1 MKLFAT
7 HRRKLIALV
16 VILVVFTIYIFACQ
30 WWSAESVSYHGLAEN
45 KYVGDDKC
53 KTCHL
58 RQWNDWEHSD
68 HFKAMLPASD
78 STVKGDFNNV
88 VFNADGVS
96 SRFFR
101 RDRSFFINTEGPDG
115 KNHDYRV
122 VYTFGHYPLQQ
133 YLVEFPGGRMQVPR
147 VSWNSKDK
155 KWFHQYAGETI
166 SHQDW
171 LHWTR
176 DAQNWNTM
184 CAGCHST
191 NLQKNYN
198 VSGDNYQ
205 TTFTN
210 INVGCES
217 CHGPGQLH
225 LHYIS
230 NDYKTGKKVEGHY
243 TNTLKDQVRQLT
255 TCSPCHSVKSDISS
269 QFITSAELLDNFI
282 PQLPTTERFYADG
295 QIKEE
300 DYIWASFMQSKMM
313 QRGVTCS
320 SCHNSHTGKILMST
334 NQLCLKCHSK
344 TYDSPSHHFHQM
356 NTVQAD
362 CKSCHM
368 PGKLYMGNDLRH
380 DHSFR
385 VPRPDL
391 SMQFSIPNACT
402 GCHTNKSNQWAM
414 EATNKWWG
422 STRKYHFSEDLIP
435 GSKTDQASEAHLS
448 KLLND
453 TATAAIVK
461 ATALFYLGSILTKSS
476 MGSIVKELNSADALL
491 RYYALRSLV
500 NFPANQWIEIVAPLL
515 LDKVRAVRIAAA
527 DLFTGIPSQQIPLQY
542 VQAFASANEEL
553 QQYLLYQADFAD
565 GNVLIGD
572 HYLKLEDYGN
582 AQTFYLRALKKDS
595 LLNYARLNLSLT
607 YNVLGKNNE
616 ALTMLKTAADISPTN
631 ERIFYNLGLLNI
643 EMKDTAAALKN
654 FEKAVQ
660 LSSQNP
666 RLYYNYGLLLHIKKR
681 SKKANE
687 ILQTGLTIS
696 PSDHDLQI
704 ALRYVNA
711 GKG

>member
-1 MKLFAT
+1 MKLVAT
-7 HRRKLIALV
+7 HKKKLIALGIIAV
-16 VILVVFTIYIFACQ
+16 LFSIYMFSCRWRSADSISYNGF
-30 WWSAESVSYHGLAEN
+30 AES

-53 KTCHL
+53 KSCHL
-58 RQWNDWEHSD
+58 KQWNDWEHSD
-68 HFKAMLPASD
+68 HFKAMLPAND
-78 STVKGDFNNV
+78 STVKGNFNNV
-88 VFNADGVS
+88 FLNADGVS
-96 SRFFR
+96 SRFFK
-101 RDRSFFINTEGPDG
+101 RDSSFFINTEGPDG

-122 VYTFGHYPLQQ
+122 LYTFGHYPLQQ

-147 VSWNSKDK
+147 VTWNSKAK

-166 SHQDW
+166 SHKDW

-198 VSGDNYQ
+198 INQDNYQ

-217 CHGPGQLH
+217 CHGPGQFH
-225 LHYIS
+225 IHYIN
-230 NDYKTGKKVEGHY
+230 NDYKAGKKVEGHY
-243 TNTLKDQVRQLT
+243 THTLKDQAKQLT

-269 QFITSAELLDNFI
+269 QLITSGELLDNFI
-282 PQLPTTERFYADG
+282 PQLPTTERFYSDG

-313 QRGVTCS
+313 RRGVTCN
-320 SCHNSHTGKILMST
+320 SCHNSHTGKILLST
-334 NQLCLKCHSK
+334 NQLCLQCHNK

-356 NTVQAD
+356 NTLQAD

-368 PGKLYMGNDLRH
+368 PGRVYMGNDLRH

-391 SMQFSIPNACT
+391 SVEFGVPNACT
-402 GCHTNKSNQWAM
+402 GCHTNKSNEWAM

-422 STRKYHFSEDLIP
+422 TTRKYHFSEDLIP
-435 GSKTDQASEAHLS
+435 GSKTDRNSEAHLL
-448 KLLND
+448 KLVND
-453 TATAAIVK
+453 TATASIVK
-461 ATALFYLGSILTKSS
+461 ATALFYLGSVLTESS
-476 MGSIVKELNSADALL
+476 MRSILKELQSADALL
-491 RYYALRSLV
+491 RYYALRSLA
-500 NFPANQWIEIVAPLL
+500 NFSPEQWMESVAPLFS
-515 LDKVRAVRIAAA
+515 DKVRAVRIAAA
-527 DLFTGIPSQQIPLQY
+527 DLFTSIPSQQIPAQHAR
-542 VQAFASANEEL
+542 AFANANEEL
-553 QQYLLYQADFAD
+553 KQYLLYQADFAD
-565 GNVLIGD
+565 GNVLIAD
-572 HYLKLEDYGN
+572 HYLKLEDYEN
-582 AQTFYLRALKKDS
+582 AQKFYLRALKKDS

-607 YNVLGKNNE
+607 YNVLRKNSE
-616 ALTMLKTAADISPTN
+616 ALKMLKTAADISPGN
-631 ERIFYNLGLLNI
+631 DRIFYNLGLLNI
-643 EMKDTAAALKN
+643 EMKDTTAALKN

-666 RLYYNYGLLLHIKKR
+666 RLYYNYGLLLHIKKH
-681 SKKANE
+681 SKKATE
-687 ILQTGLTIS
+687 ILQKGLTIS